1 MKKILVVFAHP
12 ALQKSRVNKVL
23 IEGIKQIEGLTLHD
37 LYEVYPDMDIDVER
51 EQKLLEAHDVIIFQY
66 PFFWYSSPALL
77 KEYIDIVF
85 QHDWA
90 YGRKGNAL
98 KDRLF
103 MVATTT
109 GGNKQTYCPEGS
121 NNFSIKQLLA
131 PLEQTATLCKMKYL
145 PPLCT
150 GKALWGFGLTEPNA
164 GSDVQG
170 IKSTAIKHGDKY
182 ILNGHKRFITN
193 GDAAEYITV
202 FALADPSRGSRSL
215 SAFAVH
221 KDTPGITMLSRLDK
235 MGQRA
240 SIQNEIKFENVE
252 VPASN
257 LFGGEGYG
265 FLIAMK
271 TFDRTRTG
279 VAAAAIGN
287 AQSAYDYSR
296 EWAKKRIQFGHPIT
310 NLQGVSFM
318 LADMATEI
326 EAARML
332 VWRAAWA
339 YDTQQKDSSKLS
351 AMSKYYAT
359 DVAMKVTTDAVQV
372 MGGEGYSKEH
382 PVEKMMRDAKLSQI
396 YEGTNQVN
404 RMVVSKQI
412 LK

>member
-1 MKKILVVFAHP
+1 MIDFQLEKRQLEIIEKYRDFSNRWIVPNRMKYD
-12 ALQKSRVNKVL
+12 ALATFPWDIVKAAYD
-23 IEGIKQIEGLTLHD
+23 EGIINASLPVEFGGHGHNILDGALSSEELGYGCTGIGICIDASTLALTPL
-37 LYEVYPDMDIDVER
+37 LLAGTP
-51 EQKLLEAHDVIIFQY
+51 EQK
-66 PFFWYSSPALL
+66 
-77 KEYIDIVF
+77 K
-85 QHDWA
+85 
-90 YGRKGNAL
+90 
-98 KDRLF
+98 RLF
-103 MVATTT
+103 GEIIEKKGVAA
-109 GGNKQTYCPEGS
+109 Y
-121 NNFSIKQLLA
+121 A
-131 PLEQTATLCKMKYL
+131 
-145 PPLCT
+145 
-150 GKALWGFGLTEPNA
+150 LTEPMA

-193 GDAAEYITV
+193 GEVAEYITV
-202 FALADPSRGSRSL
+202 FALADPDRGSRSL

-221 KDTPGITMLSRLDK
+221 KDSPGMTMVSRLDK

-240 SIQNEIKFENVE
+240 SVQNEIKFENVE
-252 VPASN
+252 VPAEN

-279 VAAAAIGN
+279 VASAAVGN

-296 EWAKKRIQFGHPIT
+296 EWAKKRIQFGHPVT
-310 NLQGVSFM
+310 NLQGVSFI

-332 VWRAAWA
+332 VHRAAWA
-339 YDTQQKDSSKLS
+339 YDTQQKDFSKLS
-351 AMSKYYAT
+351 AMSKYFAT

-404 RMVVSKQI
+404 RLVVSKHI

>member
-1 MKKILVVFAHP
+1 MIDFQLDNRQQEIIEKYRDFAARWIVPNRMKYDNSATFPWEIVKAAYDEKIINASLPGEFGGFGYNILDG
-12 ALQKSRVNKVL
+12 ALASEQL
-23 IEGIKQIEGLTLHD
+23 GFGCTGIGICIDASTLALTPLLLMGSD
-37 LYEVYPDMDIDVER
+37 
-51 EQKLLEAHDVIIFQY
+51 EQKKRIFGEIIEKKGV
-66 PFFWYSSPALL
+66 A
-77 KEYIDIVF
+77 
-85 QHDWA
+85 A
-90 YGRKGNAL
+90 YA
-98 KDRLF
+98 
-103 MVATTT
+103 
-109 GGNKQTYCPEGS
+109 
-121 NNFSIKQLLA
+121 
-131 PLEQTATLCKMKYL
+131 
-145 PPLCT
+145 
-150 GKALWGFGLTEPNA
+150 LTEPVA

-170 IKSTAIKHGDKY
+170 IKSTGLKNHDKY

-193 GDAAEYITV
+193 GEVAEYITV
-202 FALADPSRGSRSL
+202 FALADPERGSRSL

-221 KDTPGITMLSRLDK
+221 KDSPGMTMVSRLEK

-240 SIQNEIKFENVE
+240 SVQNEIKFENVE
-252 VPASN
+252 VPAEN
-257 LFGGEGYG
+257 LIGGEGYG

-271 TFDRTRTG
+271 TFDRARTG
-279 VAAAAIGN
+279 VASAAVGN
-287 AQSAYDYSR
+287 AQAAYEYSR
-296 EWAKKRIQFGHPIT
+296 EWAKKRIQFGSPVT

-339 YDTQQKDSSKLS
+339 YDTQQKDFSKLS
-351 AMSKYYAT
+351 AMSKYFAT

-404 RMVVSKQI
+404 RLVVSKHI

>member
-1 MKKILVVFAHP
+1 MISFQLDTKQQEIIEKYRDFTKRWIIPNRMKYDELATFPWDIVKAAYDEKIINASMPVEYGGHGHSIFEGAIASEELGYGCTGIGICIDASTL
-12 ALQKSRVNKVL
+12 ALTPLLLMGS
-23 IEGIKQIEGLTLHD
+23 D
-37 LYEVYPDMDIDVER
+37 
-51 EQKLLEAHDVIIFQY
+51 EQKKRIFGEINEKKGV
-66 PFFWYSSPALL
+66 A
-77 KEYIDIVF
+77 
-85 QHDWA
+85 A
-90 YGRKGNAL
+90 YA
-98 KDRLF
+98 
-103 MVATTT
+103 
-109 GGNKQTYCPEGS
+109 
-121 NNFSIKQLLA
+121 
-131 PLEQTATLCKMKYL
+131 
-145 PPLCT
+145 
-150 GKALWGFGLTEPNA
+150 LTEPVA

-170 IKSTAIKHGDKY
+170 IKSTAIKKGDKY

-193 GDAAEYITV
+193 GEVAEYITV
-202 FALADPSRGSRSL
+202 FALADPERGSRSL
-215 SAFAVH
+215 SAFAV
-221 KDTPGITMLSRLDK
+221 PGNSPGVTMVSRLEK

-240 SIQNEIKFENVE
+240 SVQNEIKFENVE

-257 LFGGEGYG
+257 LIGGEGYG

-279 VAAAAIGN
+279 VASAAVGN
-287 AQSAYDYSR
+287 AQSAFDYSR
-296 EWAKKRIQFGHPIT
+296 EWAKKRIQFGHPVT

-339 YDTQQKDSSKLS
+339 YDTQQKDFSKLS
-351 AMSKYYAT
+351 AMSKYFAT

-404 RMVVSKQI
+404 RLVVSKHI

>member
-1 MKKILVVFAHP
+1 MIDFQLDKRHQEIIEKYRDFTNRWIVPNRMKYDESATFPWDIVHAAYDEKIINASMPVEFGGHGHSILDGAIASEELGYGCTGIGICIDASTL
-12 ALQKSRVNKVL
+12 ALTPLLLMGS
-23 IEGIKQIEGLTLHD
+23 D
-37 LYEVYPDMDIDVER
+37 
-51 EQKLLEAHDVIIFQY
+51 EQKKRIFGEIIEKK
-66 PFFWYSSPALL
+66 SVA
-77 KEYIDIVF
+77 
-85 QHDWA
+85 A
-90 YGRKGNAL
+90 YA
-98 KDRLF
+98 
-103 MVATTT
+103 
-109 GGNKQTYCPEGS
+109 
-121 NNFSIKQLLA
+121 
-131 PLEQTATLCKMKYL
+131 
-145 PPLCT
+145 
-150 GKALWGFGLTEPNA
+150 LTEPVA

-170 IKSTAIKHGDKY
+170 IRSTGIKKGDKY

-193 GDAAEYITV
+193 GEVAEYITV
-202 FALADPSRGSRSL
+202 FALSDPERGSRSL
-215 SAFAVH
+215 SAFAVQ
-221 KDTPGITMLSRLDK
+221 KDMPGITMVSRLEK

-240 SIQNEIKFENVE
+240 SVQNEIKFENVE
-252 VPASN
+252 VPAQN
-257 LFGGEGYG
+257 LIGGEGYG

-287 AQSAYDYSR
+287 AQAAHDYSR
-296 EWAKKRIQFGHPIT
+296 EWAKKRIQFGHPVT

-339 YDTQQKDSSKLS
+339 YDTQQKDFSKLS
-351 AMSKYYAT
+351 AMSKYFAT

-404 RMVVSKQI
+404 RLVVSKHI